1 MAMAEQ
7 IAIDSNVL
15 VALIDSR
22 DKWHVKANALLSTLK
37 DRGLQPVYFDC
48 VLNEAIS
55 VLARRAEEQRRS
67 EELPAL
73 FGQLLTQVPREII
86 LWISGETEHL
96 YGEIIELVVSSSG
109 RLNFHDAL
117 MVLACRE
124 LRIPFVASF
133 DADFDNISWLTRLGG
148 PVSR

>member
-86 LWISGETEHL
+86 LWISGET
-96 YGEIIELVVSSSG
+96 
-109 RLNFHDAL
+109 
-117 MVLACRE
+117 
-124 LRIPFVASF
+124 
-133 DADFDNISWLTRLGG
+133 DFLSC
-148 PVSR
+148 

>member
-1 MAMAEQ
+1 MAEH

-22 DKWHVKANALLSTLK
+22 DKWHVEANALLSALK

-48 VLNEAIS
+48 VLNETIS

-67 EELPAL
+67 EELPVL
-73 FGQLLTQVPREII
+73 LGQLLTQVPKETIA
-86 LWISGETEHL
+86 WTSGETEHL
-96 YGEIIELVVSSSG
+96 YDEIIESIMSSSG

-117 MVLACRE
+117 IVLSCRE
-124 LRIPFVASF
+124 MGIPFVASF
-133 DADFDNISWLTRLGG
+133 DTDFDNISSLMRLGEA
-148 PVSR
+148 VSR